1 MSLIYVNSVQL
12 TQVLLSLKGAGV
24 EGGRG
29 GDDGGVGCDDVK
41 PLREDR
47 A

>member
-29 GDDGGVGCDDVK
+29 GMMEGWG
-41 PLREDR
+41 
-47 A
+47 AMM